1 VAASAARCEINLAA
15 GYALGGARLHF
26 LDRWPVAPDDVGA
39 SRHAHKIADTLG
51 GLQVDIK
58 SSGILGACLIIA
70 ALIVALVPRP
80 QLAASGPQVSRF
92 QMGGV
97 PGHAYVIDTATGQ
110 VWEDFA
116 IPTQGSSNSDFKSPK
131 VK

>member
-1 VAASAARCEINLAA
+1 V
-15 GYALGGARLHF
+15 
-26 LDRWPVAPDDVGA
+26 
-39 SRHAHKIADTLG
+39 DT
-51 GLQVDIK
+51 K
-58 SSGILGACLIIA
+58 NSGILGVCLIIA

-80 QLAASGPQVSRF
+80 QPATSVPSGTQVGRY

-116 IPTQGSSNSDFKSPK
+116 IPTQGSSDPDFKKPK

>member
-1 VAASAARCEINLAA
+1 VQQNNKF
-15 GYALGGARLHF
+15 GGR
-26 LDRWPVAPDDVGA
+26 PGE
-39 SRHAHKIADTLG
+39 
-51 GLQVDIK
+51 LQVDTK
-58 SSGILGACLIIA
+58 SSGLLGVCFIIA
-70 ALIVALVPRP
+70 ALIIALVPRP
-80 QLAASGPQVSRF
+80 QPAAPAPSGPQVGRY

-116 IPTQGSSNSDFKSPK
+116 PATQGSPDPDFRKPK

>member
-1 VAASAARCEINLAA
+1 VDTKSA
-15 GYALGGARLHF
+15 
-26 LDRWPVAPDDVGA
+26 
-39 SRHAHKIADTLG
+39 
-51 GLQVDIK
+51 
-58 SSGILGACLIIA
+58 GILGACLVVA
-70 ALIVALVPRP
+70 ALIVTLVPRAQP
-80 QLAASGPQVSRF
+80 PANSPSGAQVGRY

-116 IPTQGSSNSDFKSPK
+116 PAGQGSSHPNFNKPK

>member
-1 VAASAARCEINLAA
+1 MDTKSA
-15 GYALGGARLHF
+15 GVLG
-26 LDRWPVAPDDVGA
+26 V
-39 SRHAHKIADTLG
+39 
-51 GLQVDIK
+51 
-58 SSGILGACLIIA
+58 CLIIA

-80 QLAASGPQVSRF
+80 QPPVPAPTGPQVGRF

-116 IPTQGSSNSDFKSPK
+116 STGQGVNDADFKKPK

>member
-1 VAASAARCEINLAA
+1 M
-15 GYALGGARLHF
+15 
-26 LDRWPVAPDDVGA
+26 
-39 SRHAHKIADTLG
+39 DT
-51 GLQVDIK
+51 K
-58 SSGILGACLIIA
+58 SGGILGMCLIIA
-70 ALIVALVPRP
+70 ALIVTLVPRP
-80 QLAASGPQVSRF
+80 QVGRY

-116 IPTQGSSNSDFKSPK
+116 TASQGSSDPDFKKPK

>member
-1 VAASAARCEINLAA
+1 M
-15 GYALGGARLHF
+15 
-26 LDRWPVAPDDVGA
+26 
-39 SRHAHKIADTLG
+39 DT
-51 GLQVDIK
+51 K
-58 SSGILGACLIIA
+58 SSGILGVCLIIA

-80 QLAASGPQVSRF
+80 ASPVGSGSQVGRF

-116 IPTQGSSNSDFKSPK
+116 SAGQGTNDPDFKKPK

>member
-1 VAASAARCEINLAA
+1 M
-15 GYALGGARLHF
+15 H
-26 LDRWPVAPDDVGA
+26 
-39 SRHAHKIADTLG
+39 T
-51 GLQVDIK
+51 K
-58 SSGILGACLIIA
+58 SGGILGVCLIIA
-70 ALIVALVPRP
+70 ALIVTLVPRP
-80 QLAASGPQVSRF
+80 QASAPAPSGPQVGRY

-116 IPTQGSSNSDFKSPK
+116 SASQGSSDPDFKKSK